1 LSDAFQSPRG
11 TLDWLPGPMRARRR
25 VVERAR
31 EIFERAGY
39 REVATPVFEDTGLFA
54 RTSGEGSEVVQKEM
68 YSFQDKGERPISL
81 RPELTAPLMR
91 AYLGHGMAK
100 LPQPVR
106 LWTVGACYRYNAV
119 QRGRLREFNQF
130 DAEAI
135 GSVDPATDAEL
146 IALQAAWYG
155 SLGIDGLELELNSVG
170 DAPDRGPYLAV
181 LVEYL
186 DRHLGELSEDVRRQR
201 DTNPL
206 RAFDT
211 KDERSAAIM
220 ADAPKITDH
229 LSAGAQEHFEA
240 VCELLTARSVA
251 FRVEPTLVRGL
262 DYYTRT
268 AWEFKWPQL
277 GAQSTIGGGGRY
289 DGLAEAIGGPPT
301 PGVGF
306 GAGLERL
313 LLALGEAAE
322 ADDARADVFFA
333 ILHPPARPRL
343 LALLDEARARGLSGE
358 ADLAGRGAKGQFRQA
373 DRSGARL
380 TVVVGEDEWSRGAA
394 AIRDMTTGEQV
405 EVPLDGLVP
414 ALAERIGR

>member
-1 LSDAFQSPRG
+1 
-11 TLDWLPGPMRARRR
+11 M
-25 VVERAR
+25 
-31 EIFERAGY
+31 
-39 REVATPVFEDTGLFA
+39 
-54 RTSGEGSEVVQKEM
+54 
-68 YSFQDKGERPISL
+68 
-81 RPELTAPLMR
+81 
-91 AYLGHGMAK
+91 
-100 LPQPVR
+100 
-106 LWTVGACYRYNAV
+106 
-119 QRGRLREFNQF
+119 
-130 DAEAI
+130 
-135 GSVDPATDAEL
+135 
-146 IALQAAWYG
+146 
-155 SLGIDGLELELNSVG
+155 
-170 DAPDRGPYLAV
+170 
-181 LVEYL
+181 
-186 DRHLGELSEDVRRQR
+186 
-201 DTNPL
+201 
-206 RAFDT
+206 
-211 KDERSAAIM
+211 
-220 ADAPKITDH
+220 
-229 LSAGAQEHFEA
+229 
-240 VCELLTARSVA
+240 
-251 FRVEPTLVRGL
+251 RGL

-333 ILHPPARPRL
+333 ILHAPARPRL
-343 LALLDEARARGLSGE
+343 LAQLDEARAQGLSGE

>member
-1 LSDAFQSPRG
+1 MSDAFQSPRG
-11 TLDWLPGPMRARRR
+11 TLDWLPGPMRARRL
-25 VVERAR
+25 VTERAR

-39 REVATPVFEDTGLFA
+39 REVATPVFEDTGLFV

-68 YSFQDKGERPISL
+68 YSFQDKGERPLSL

-91 AYLGHGMAK
+91 AYVGHGMSR

-119 QRGRLREFNQF
+119 QRGRLREFHQF

-146 IALQAAWYG
+146 IALQAAWYD
-155 SLGIDGLELELNSVG
+155 SLGIEGLELELNSVG
-170 DAPDRGPYLAV
+170 DAPDRGPYLAA

-211 KDERSAAIM
+211 KDERSAGDHGRRAEDHRPPVGRRRGSTSRPCRD
-220 ADAPKITDH
+220 ADAR
-229 LSAGAQEHFEA
+229 G
-240 VCELLTARSVA
+240 VA

-268 AWEFKWPQL
+268 AWEFKWPPL

-289 DGLAEAIGGPPT
+289 DGLAEAIGGPRRP
-301 PGVGF
+301 
-306 GAGLERL
+306 ASASAR
-313 LLALGEAAE
+313 AWSACCWRSGEAAE
-322 ADDARADVFFA
+322 ADAGRADVFFA
-333 ILHPPARPRL
+333 DPAP
-343 LALLDEARARGLSGE
+343 AGATAAPGAARRGAGAGLSGE
-358 ADLAGRGAKGQFRQA
+358 P
-373 DRSGARL
+373 
-380 TVVVGEDEWSRGAA
+380 TSRGAA
-394 AIRDMTTGEQV
+394 PRGSSARPT
-405 EVPLDGLVP
+405 
-414 ALAERIGR
+414 AAGRG